1 MNSVPLTRKRS
12 TPYLVK
18 AGLVKVGLIKNR
30 LIKAGLLTAGL
41 AGALA
46 FSALAEAR
54 EVTVATQLSQYRGD
68 GAYVAV
74 YLTDARGSYQKT
86 LWVAGKKSK
95 YFKHLK
101 DWARGSNRSSSE
113 YDGITGASITRGETL
128 KITVDLDDALI
139 DSGYQIRVDTAVED
153 KRDNPADLI
162 APLTTEGM
170 GKPVSGSGYVQAL
183 TYRF

>member
-1 MNSVPLTRKRS
+1 MNP
-12 TPYLVK
+12 
-18 AGLVKVGLIKNR
+18 VGLTTKHNSPNR
-30 LIKAGLLTAGL
+30 FKAGLLTAGL
-41 AGALA
+41 ATSLA
-46 FSALAEAR
+46 FSSLAEAR
-54 EVTVATQLSQYRGD
+54 DVTIATQLKQYRGD

-74 YLTDARGSYQKT
+74 YLTDAKGTYQQT

-101 DWARGSNRSSSE
+101 DWARGSKRRHSE
-113 YDGITGASITRGETL
+113 YDGMTGASISRGRTL

-162 APLTTEGM
+162 APLTTEGR